1 MLMEC
6 LNHGDHRRYH
16 NDEREYLETGFE
28 MMLSTATVLRIT
40 YLTEAPNFI
49 A

>member
-6 LNHGDHRRYH
+6 LNYGDHRRDH

-28 MMLSTATVLRIT
+28 MLFSTAAVL
-40 YLTEAPNFI
+40 
-49 A
+49 